1 MYRHIIMP
9 IIRHYNLQWYDV
21 YYFDENCMHI
31 TKFTKKYAMNAIW
44 WQNSHSTNL
53 KIDSVDGINFRNFQ
67 SHQTIANK
75 NNFCTISVFLCI
87 INQNK
92 MPMIFSKKKLK
103 NIMWAALYYVL
114 HRLFSFARKKPLNA
128 IIVLLLK

>member
-1 MYRHIIMP
+1 MP
-9 IIRHYNLQWYDV
+9 IIKYYNLQWYDV
-21 YYFDENCMHI
+21 YYFDENSMQI

-44 WQNSHSTNL
+44 WQNSHITTL

-67 SHQTIANK
+67 SYQTIAHK
-75 NNFCTISVFLCI
+75 NNFCTTSFFLCI
-87 INQNK
+87 INLNK
-92 MPMIFSKKKLK
+92 MPMIFSKKLK
-103 NIMWAALYYVL
+103 NKIYAALYYVL